1 MGTFEWEL
9 RNNLPSSL
17 LPIPYSPLPN
27 FPMREKIDALTQN
40 LALSIVGK
48 SEAIHLV
55 LVALLGGGHA
65 LLEDV
70 PGVGKTLLA
79 KSLARAI
86 DGKFQRLQC
95 TPDLLPTDITGTN
108 IWNPKSG
115 EFTFL
120 PGPVFGNV
128 VLADEINRATP
139 RTQSALLEVME
150 EMQVTMDGV
159 SRAVPM
165 PFFVIATQNPIEYQ
179 GTFPLPEAQMDRFM
193 LSLSLGYPSEK
204 EELIMLQRLQ
214 KPGLGEKPG
223 SSEPCIT
230 LTQLQELRQLCSGV
244 KVETYLQQYM
254 LDLVRAT
261 RQDEEITLGA
271 SPRGTVALQRA
282 TQARAFILGR
292 DYAIPDD
299 VKFLATHVLCHRLI
313 PASGRRAINVME
325 RILRSVAIP

>member
-1 MGTFEWEL
+1 
-9 RNNLPSSL
+9 
-17 LPIPYSPLPN
+17 
-27 FPMREKIDALTQN
+27 MREKIDTLTQN
-40 LALSIVGK
+40 LARTIVGK
-48 SEAIHLV
+48 NEAIRLV

-79 KSLARAI
+79 KSLARSL

-120 PGPVFGNV
+120 PGPVFANIL
-128 VLADEINRATP
+128 LADEINRATP

-150 EMQVTMDGV
+150 ENQVTIDGI
-159 SRAVPM
+159 SRAVPQ

-193 LSLSLGYPSEK
+193 LSLSLGYPGAT
-204 EELIMLQRLQ
+204 EELEMLQNLQ
-214 KPGLGEKPG
+214 KGE
-223 SSEPCIT
+223 SFTDLQPCLT
-230 LTQLQELRQLCSGV
+230 LVEVAELRKICSQVRVETSLQEYIL
-244 KVETYLQQYM
+244 E
-254 LDLVRAT
+254 LVRAT
-261 RQDEEITLGA
+261 RQDEEITLGV
-271 SPRGTVALQRA
+271 SPRGTVALQKA
-282 TQARAFILGR
+282 TQALAFLLGR

-299 VKFLATHVLCHRLI
+299 VKFLVPHVLCHRLI
-313 PASGRRAINVME
+313 PRGGRNPRTVVD
-325 RILRSVAIP
+325 RLLRSVPIP